1 MVRLKLCSSYP
12 RRVRDVRVFRKQH
25 GTTHEHTVLLWGSRG
40 YIERLCVC
48 IEMRGTSQQP
58 RARRA
63 CFGELVQIDGCEHRW
78 FEEGAPGPAVTE
90 VARGRFAGAVSLRQL
105 FLCRRGRPP
114 FLPFSRELIALRA
127 EVLEPA

>member
-1 MVRLKLCSSYP
+1 MLSKGTVRRIQMAAGLWIPRKLRP
-12 RRVRDVRVFRKQH
+12 VQ
-25 GTTHEHTVLLWGSRG
+25 
-40 YIERLCVC
+40 I
-48 IEMRGTSQQP
+48 QQP

-63 CFGELVQIDGCEHRW
+63 CFGELVQVDGCEHRW

-90 VARGRFAGAVSLRQL
+90 VARRRFAGATSLRQL